1 MSEYLQ
7 RIRFKSNDIID
18 YNADDESLLIKHKI
32 VSKIIDTT
40 DKMLVDSMIKFAEE
54 NGYTDLYL
62 IDKDFLQ
69 SAILNEIQRRKKED
83 EKQK

>member
-1 MSEYLQ
+1 MSEYLK
-7 RIRFKSNDIID
+7 RIKFKSNDIID
-18 YNADDESLLIKHKI
+18 YNEDYESSLSVNKI
-32 VSKIIDTT
+32 VVKIIDTEE
-40 DKMLVDSMIKFAEE
+40 KMLVDTMIQFAEE

-69 SAILNEIQRRKKED
+69 SAILNEIQRRKKEK